1 MSLKH
6 VVLAASALSLFT
18 AAPVA
23 LHAQE
28 SLCTKGS
35 KVEVLVDRKWWPG
48 VVAEDPKNGECAVT
62 HHAYF
67 GTENT
72 SWVAFAKIR
81 APGSGA
87 TDKAP
92 APDVSSAP
100 APAPAAH
107 VATAARPAAP
117 RPVPAA
123 ATHVAAPVAA
133 APVAPATAAKGAPAP
148 APSGP
153 SQIVPTGTYVLVD
166 GFGRIHYRTFLP
178 GRYVYSGTP
187 AGGTDVFGL
196 AQARAGDPREL
207 GSYALNGGT
216 LAITWGGDARVETKT
231 FATKGADLMLDGY
244 KYVALH
250 RYPAGHK
257 LDGRYVT
264 RSYNSMGVA
273 GGGTMSWGGTGV
285 VVFRPDGTFNYGQSG
300 MAATSA
306 GNGAAASGAAKASG
320 RYAISGNT
328 ITFTFADGSVQRAII
343 HPWNGEES
351 ATHPSSLNLN
361 GHTYTRE

>member
-6 VVLAASALSLFT
+6 VILAASALSLFT
-18 AAPVA
+18 AAPAA

-35 KVEVLVDRKWWPG
+35 KVEVLVDRKWWPSI
-48 VVAEDPKNGECAVT
+48 VAEDPKHGECAVT

-87 TDKAP
+87 TDSVP
-92 APDVSSAP
+92 TPDASSAP
-100 APAPAAH
+100 AAAPAAR
-107 VATAARPAAP
+107 VAAAARAVAP
-117 RPVPAA
+117 RPAPPA
-123 ATHVAAPVAA
+123 TPHPHAA
-133 APVAPATAAKGAPAP
+133 APVVAAPAAKSAPAP
-148 APSGP
+148 TPAGP
-153 SQIVPTGTYVLVD
+153 SQLVPTGTYVLVD

-187 AGGTDVFGL
+187 AGGRDVFGL

-216 LAITWGGDARVETKT
+216 LVITWGGGQPAETKT
-231 FATKGADLMLDGY
+231 FATKGADLLLDGY
-244 KYVALH
+244 KYVELH
-250 RYPAGHK
+250 RYPTGHR

-273 GGGTMSWGGTGV
+273 GGGTMAWGGTGTI
-285 VVFRPDGTFNYGQSG
+285 VFRPDGTFDYGQSG

-306 GNGAAASGAAKASG
+306 GNGAAASGSSKASG

-351 ATHPSSLNLN
+351 ATRPSSFNLN